1 MAITLKNV
9 TALRANLKLQSQT
22 LEVIKAKF
30 IRADRS
36 GANKPTAYAATE
48 EYTELFKLGPV
59 VQELAEAIKALETEI
74 EDLHI
79 YMADAVGSDS
89 STLNVGEAGTTITSD
104 ADGSINFNFTG
115 I

>member
-1 MAITLKNV
+1 MATLKNI
-9 TALRANLKLQSQT
+9 TALRANLKLKSQS
-22 LEVIKAKF
+22 LETIKAKF
-30 IRADRS
+30 TKASRS
-36 GANKPTAYAATE
+36 GDNKPSEYGQSE

-59 VQELAEAIKALETEI
+59 VNELADAIKALESEI
-74 EDLHI
+74 EDLHT

-89 STLNVGEAGTTITSD
+89 SALSVGDAGTTITSD